1 MPGNESGGPRFDG
14 PRRVTGRARI
24 TFGKN
29 LRTARVAANMSQE
42 RLAGLVGMDQP
53 YLSSVE
59 TGAQNITLDT
69 AEAIASAV
77 GQPLHVLLRP
87 TR

>member
-1 MPGNESGGPRFDG
+1 MSRNQSGGPRFDG

-24 TFGKN
+24 IFGMN
-29 LRTARVAANMSQE
+29 LRAARVGANLSQE
-42 RLAGLVGMDQP
+42 RLAALVGLDQP

-69 AEAIASAV
+69 AEALASAV
-77 GQPLHVLLRP
+77 GQPLHVLLQP